1 MSKVCKEWLTYLN
14 DDKLI
19 PEVPI
24 VIHKSNIQYNE
35 EDLHKDKLDGDTTV
49 YYNYPKHTFT
59 VDAVCKK
66 RKLIKEFNGC
76 FSMVAPN
83 VTLNAKLNT
92 TEQWNVNDC

>member
-1 MSKVCKEWLTYLN
+1 MLHWLHGVWRCFRVCCLPDNPIVAHAHIKPVSTVCKEWLTYLN

-24 VIHKSNIQYNE
+24 VIDKSDIQYNE

-49 YYNYPKHTFT
+49 YYNYPEHTFT

-66 RKLIKEFNGC
+66 K
-76 FSMVAPN
+76 
-83 VTLNAKLNT
+83 TH
-92 TEQWNVNDC
+92 